1 MKRWT
6 QHDAR
11 TDHLVEADQFNRQNR
26 AARGSMAGL
35 DRSQYP
41 SGCITDAMVTAA
53 ARHKVWVYAPWPA
66 DSGHADSDGEQTAYR
81 ALTTETQPNQF
92 RALTYQAYQ
101 NAWTTAFEQTLTP
114 FKGGS
119 LLTDWCGNIA
129 QQVFCTWTSNT
140 KVPASGPIGRPNDRN
155 LGLRVLYNGLVVCE
169 RVGPAKPIDSFRVT
183 CESQVPSGPVVVTLQ
198 FKATARGPDDFVTDT
213 VDNDHLMQA
222 HLFSNRAVFVGRW
235 R

>member
-11 TDHLVEADQFNRQNR
+11 TDHLVEADQFNRQHR
-26 AARGSMAGL
+26 ATRGSIAGL

-41 SGCITDAMVTAA
+41 SGCVTDAMLTDT

-66 DSGHADSDGEQTAYR
+66 DPAHTFSEGEQTAYR
-81 ALTTETQPNQF
+81 ALTTDTLPEQF
-92 RALTYQAYQ
+92 RALTYQEFQ
-101 NAWTTAFEQTLTP
+101 PGWTTAFETTLTP

-119 LLTDWCGNIA
+119 LLTDLCGNIA
-129 QQVFCTWTSNT
+129 QQVFCTWTKNT
-140 KVPASGPIGRPNDRN
+140 LGTTTPIGRPNDRN

-183 CESQVPSGPVVVTLQ
+183 CESQVPSGPVKVTLQ
-198 FKATARGPDDFVTDT
+198 FSATATGPDDFVIEQGA
-213 VDNDHLMQA
+213 NNHLMQA